1 VEILSTR
8 EKRTTL
14 MKKYKIITYGCL
26 ANHSDSERIA
36 KKLEDQGYSK
46 SENPDLV
53 IINICSIRQAA
64 VDRAFAQA
72 KKYKNVI
79 VTGCLLKSD
88 YDKFTKY
95 AKIVKKENLFSV
107 KPKNSCLIPI
117 MTGCNNFCS
126 YCVVPYTRGREYSRP
141 PKEIIDEAKLFIN
154 NGAKEIW
161 LLGQNVN
168 SYKYD
173 FPKLLYKI
181 NSIPGDFWIRF
192 LSSHP
197 KDMGNDLIKS
207 IRDLPK
213 VTEYINL
220 AVQSGDN
227 EILKK
232 MNRNYSIEEYKKL
245 ALKIKREIPNVCL
258 STDIIVGFPGE
269 TKKAFQN
276 TVKLFKEIEFDM
288 AYISKYS
295 PRPGTLASKMKN
307 QITFEEK
314 SRRYSE
320 LNNLLKKISL
330 KRNKQLIGQET
341 RALINNN
348 FIGKTKNFKTIK
360 VNGSSNNSFVDV
372 KITKALIWGL
382 SGKIK

>member
-1 VEILSTR
+1 
-8 EKRTTL
+8 